1 MTPEAK
7 VKNKIRS
14 ILKKYNVYFFMPRGT
29 ALGRNGIPDIIC
41 CINGCFVGIEC
52 KAGKNKATALQ
63 LYEQQQIK
71 DNKGIAIV
79 VNEDN
84 IDEVEAICKHCLRI
98 S

>member
-1 MTPEAK
+1 MTPETK

>member
-52 KAGKNKATALQ
+52 KAGKNKSTALQ

-71 DNKGIAIV
+71 NNKGIAIV

-84 IDEVEAICKHCLRI
+84 IDEVEVICKHCLKI

>member
-1 MTPEAK
+1 M
-7 VKNKIRS
+7 
-14 ILKKYNVYFFMPRGT
+14 KKYNVYFFMPRGT

>member
-52 KAGKNKATALQ
+52 KAGGNKATALQ